1 MAAFRQS
8 NPEATKRAV
17 LELASRTTEPDE
29 VLRAAGFELARL
41 RDEQGIDISEF
52 DMRDMTRIAFEAFYE
67 WQA

>member
-8 NPEATKRAV
+8 NPEAAKWAV

-29 VLRAAGFELARL
+29 VLRAAGFEVARL
-41 RDEQGIDISEF
+41 RDQQGIDISEF
-52 DMRDMTRIAFEAFYE
+52 DMRDMTRFAAEAFFE